1 LPDFKL
7 LKFHR
12 VLLSLHLVFDSA
24 TLLHEVSQDVRQDS
38 ILNINI
44 LIREFDG
51 VLLIF
56 LLFFLFSLIIL
67 AGSLFNSVVICDLS
81 PIEVFRGSPVHSGEA
96 QVVLLY
102 DGGVETVEIEEQ
114 NDAVVEA
121 GLGLDDETTRILGLL
136 SLGTLLTSGGSGLRL
151 VIVSEQT
158 ALQVL
163 DSRGLLVWEDKLL
176 LLELME
182 QQHLVTLGS
191 RILQRTEP

>member
-7 LKFHR
+7 LKFHW
-12 VLLSLHLVFDSA
+12 VLLGLHLVFDSA
-24 TLLHEVSQDVRQDS
+24 TLLHEVSQDVGQDS

-56 LLFFLFSLIIL
+56 LLFFLLSLIIL
-67 AGSLFNSVVICDLS
+67 ASPLFNSVVICDLS
-81 PIEVFRGSPVHSGEA
+81 PVEVFRGSPIHSSEA
-96 QVVLLY
+96 QVVLL
-102 DGGVETVEIEEQ
+102 DDRGVETVEIEEQ

-121 GLGLDDETTRILGLL
+121 GLGLDDQTTRILGLL
-136 SLGTLLTSGGSGLRL
+136 SLGALLAPGGSGLRL
-151 VIVSEQT
+151 VIVSEET

-163 DSRGLLVWEDKLL
+163 GSQGLLVWEDKLL

-182 QQHLVTLGS
+182 QEHLVTLGS

>member
-1 LPDFKL
+1 MPDFKL
-7 LKFHR
+7 LKFHW

-24 TLLHEVSQDVRQDS
+24 TLLHKVSQDVGQDS

-56 LLFFLFSLIIL
+56 LLFFLLLIIL
-67 AGSLFNSVVICDLS
+67 ASPLFNSVVICDLS

-96 QVVLLY
+96 QIVLL
-102 DGGVETVEIEEQ
+102 DDRGVETVEIEEQ

-121 GLGLDDETTRILGLL
+121 GLGLDDQTTRILGLL
-136 SLGTLLTSGGSGLRL
+136 SLRTLLASGGSGLRL
-151 VIVSEQT
+151 VIVSEET
-158 ALQVL
+158 ALQVPG
-163 DSRGLLVWEDKLL
+163 RQGLLVWEDKLL

-182 QQHLVTLGS
+182 QEHLVTLGS

>member
-1 LPDFKL
+1 MPDFKL
-7 LKFHR
+7 LKFHW
-12 VLLSLHLVFDSA
+12 VLLGLHLVFDSA
-24 TLLHEVSQDVRQDS
+24 TLLHEVSQDVGQDS

-56 LLFFLFSLIIL
+56 LLFFLLLIIL
-67 AGSLFNSVVICDLS
+67 ASALFNSVVICDLS
-81 PIEVFRGSPVHSGEA
+81 PVEVFRGSPVHSGEA
-96 QVVLLY
+96 QVVFL
-102 DGGVETVEIEEQ
+102 DDRGVETVEIEEQ

-121 GLGLDDETTRILGLL
+121 GLGLDDQTTRILGLL
-136 SLGTLLTSGGSGLRL
+136 SLGALLASGGSGLRL
-151 VIVSEQT
+151 VIVSEET
-158 ALQVL
+158 ALQVPGRQ
-163 DSRGLLVWEDKLL
+163 SLLVWEDKLL